1 VEPSSDSISLECPQC
16 GASIPPGQ
24 QYCPE
29 CNMDVILFTDMAFR
43 QRLEEALAPPPATP
57 TSTEELIP
65 RLGDSLLS
73 LKAITRE
80 QLDRALEIQES
91 ERREGRLPSRIGKI
105 LISMGAMTA
114 EDLDRAIAL
123 MMAQLQLALQR
134 ANRRLET
141 RVRERTTE
149 LSHALER
156 LTELN
161 QLKANFIANI
171 SHELRTPM
179 THLIGYLDLLMDDT
193 FGPLNP
199 QQKEAMETVRRAT
212 ARLNGLIEDLI
223 QFSDTSRHGISL
235 SLQSVST
242 GETIQEALARLTSK
256 AQKGNVRIEAQIP
269 PDLPPVRA
277 DSRKITWVISQL
289 VDNGIKFTPPGGKIT
304 IRAGESGDH
313 VWITVEDTGIGIPA
327 SRIRELFEPFHQLD
341 GSSTRRQGGTGMG
354 LTLCKLIIEAH
365 GSNITVKSKEGSGSL
380 FMINLPKDHPKKE

>member
-1 VEPSSDSISLECPQC
+1 
-16 GASIPPGQ
+16 
-24 QYCPE
+24 
-29 CNMDVILFTDMAFR
+29 MDVILFTDMAFR